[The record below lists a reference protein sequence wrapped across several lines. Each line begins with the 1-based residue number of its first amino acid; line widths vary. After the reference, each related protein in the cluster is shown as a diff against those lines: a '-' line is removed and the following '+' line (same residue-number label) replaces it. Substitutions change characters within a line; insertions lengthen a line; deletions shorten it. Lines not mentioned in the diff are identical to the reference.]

1 VLGLLWRDRVC
12 LLVNQWTYM
21 ANSTNG
27 RFCNPARS
35 FSLSP
40 HATPHSNTKNLFSR
54 HAGTRR
60 LLPTRLR
67 CHPRPPHV
75 RLHCYPPCL
84 RRHRHPEAAA
94 PWHQWLPSLDCRSSM
109 LPPAH
114 DTTATGHH
122 PTPPLGRRPL
132 TPQPTAPLRLWCVAP
147 SARSV
152 VPLRTRLVAS
162 TLAIGEL
169 SGVQQRGVEM
179 RGGKKRK
186 SKKNAKK
193 NPLNQISSWL
203 CLN

>member
-1 VLGLLWRDRVC
+1 LGPTILAYGWDVTVCLSVNRRTYALGLLWRDRVC
-12 LLVNQWTYM
+12 LLVNQLTYM

-94 PWHQWLPSLDCRSSM
+94 LRHQWLPSLDCRSSM

-122 PTPPLGRRPL
+122 PSAAAANGTSLPLMCGP
-132 TPQPTAPLRLWCVAP
+132 
-147 SARSV
+147 
-152 VPLRTRLVAS
+152 
-162 TLAIGEL
+162 
-169 SGVQQRGVEM
+169 
-179 RGGKKRK
+179 
-186 SKKNAKK
+186 
-193 NPLNQISSWL
+193 
-203 CLN
+203 